1 MLSLGG
7 VLALP
12 AFAGDLTDQQD
23 VGKTK
28 KPASLDLRGVLQ
40 VDAQTLTLT
49 REDPNDPA
57 SASGNTATVPEAEY
71 QRTTT
76 SLVLLAEIDLAAK
89 VALFGSLPIVL
100 SDTQTL
106 DRAAGLATSS
116 LEDDLLLNA
125 ALPASIS
132 RKGLGNAALGL
143 KFHLM
148 SQEREP
154 SRPNWTL
161 AVSGRFPTGEQ
172 MTAGSTGVGDGLFGL
187 AGELQFTRQFG
198 PLQPYASFG
207 YLGRFESADDPL
219 FRDLGKGQRSV
230 RPGQQGGSDFG
241 LRYTAYELDEET
253 KITFELGGSFQ
264 FVTLGRDY
272 TPLFD
277 FLAESDPNQNALRG
291 VDATDTSSDAA
302 AFDGLLDVEQHAQG
316 GFHLGVDARIATN
329 LRFQALFGFQHI
341 GDHFLSFGS
350 AGVDNNGDGVVTE
363 VDEQNPF
370 FQPLLDAPG
379 TRLRAESNNVL
390 TFGFNLGANF

>member
-1 MLSLGG
+1 MLHSTQ
-7 VLALP
+7 

-28 KPASLDLRGVLQ
+28 KPASVDLRGVLQ
-40 VDAQTLTLT
+40 VDAQKLTLT
-49 REDPNDPA
+49 REDPNDPG

-71 QRTTT
+71 ARNTT

-89 VALFGSLPIVL
+89 VGLFGSLPIII

-106 DRAAGLATSS
+106 DRAAGVATSS
-116 LEDDLLLNA
+116 LESDLLLNA
-125 ALPASIS
+125 ALPGSVS
-132 RKGLGNAALGL
+132 RKGLGNASLGL
-143 KFHLM
+143 KFHLL

-154 SRPNWTL
+154 SRPDWTL
-161 AVSGRFPTGEQ
+161 VVSANLPTGQQ
-172 MTAGSTGVGDGLFGL
+172 MTAGSTGMGDGLVGL

-219 FRDLGKGQRSV
+219 FRDLGRGQRSV
-230 RPGQQGGSDFG
+230 RPGMEGGSDFG
-241 LRYTAYELDEET
+241 LRYVVYQLEEET
-253 KITFELGGSFQ
+253 KITFDLGGSFQ

-277 FLAESDPNQNALRG
+277 FLAESDATQSALRG
-291 VDATDTSSDAA
+291 VDAAGTSSDAA
-302 AFDGLLDVEQHAQG
+302 AFDGLLDVEQHALG

-350 AGVDNNGDGVVTE
+350 AGVDNNGDGVVTDF
-363 VDEQNPF
+363 DEQNPF
-370 FQPLLDAPG
+370 FQAQIDSPG

-390 TFGFNLGANF
+390 TFGLNLGANF